1 MTDKTQGEGTVLS
14 SVFERHT
21 QTALVLLLVALLIWV
36 GDTTQRTSLAVAE
49 MRVEVAFLKATSSR
63 PPYQYDQLSSRLNDH
78 SSRLDYL
85 ESRLDKVIEEN
96 RNGQR

>member
-1 MTDKTQGEGTVLS
+1 MTDDTKATIS
-14 SVFERHT
+14 STFERHA
-21 QTALVLLLVALLIWV
+21 QTVLVLMLVALLVWV

-85 ESRLDKVIEEN
+85 ESRLDKYYEEHK
-96 RNGQR
+96 NGQR